1 MCWLLFQTNHHALLA
16 SSLDYSFISISL
28 EETNILHVPFPK
40 LKDIYAKAN
49 QIQSSA
55 ESDIQWF
62 SNDTTYVASKSSPH
76 NPHKVLCKGNSKF
89 TCNSSHVNWATYK
102 FCTDTLAVAEG
113 YKETV
118 LFVDN
123 VAFKA
128 KPNVMSLALLDMP
141 KGTGNKGTKST
152 SRRKGGPVQMKHPMV
167 KVYNN
172 SYAALPIEQLTSWQ
186 ATVQQA
192 TG

>member
-1 MCWLLFQTNHHALLA
+1 MPRLTKFKVLQKAIFSDLATTPHMLLA
-16 SSLDYSFISISL
+16 NL
-28 EETNILHVPFPK
+28 
-40 LKDIYAKAN
+40 
-49 QIQSSA
+49 
-55 ESDIQWF
+55 
-62 SNDTTYVASKSSPH
+62 PH
-76 NPHKVLCKGNSKF
+76 NPHKVLHKGNGKF

-102 FCTDTLAVAEG
+102 FCTDTLAVAKG

-172 SYAALPIEQLTSWQ
+172 SYAALPIEQLTS
-186 ATVQQA
+186 
-192 TG
+192 